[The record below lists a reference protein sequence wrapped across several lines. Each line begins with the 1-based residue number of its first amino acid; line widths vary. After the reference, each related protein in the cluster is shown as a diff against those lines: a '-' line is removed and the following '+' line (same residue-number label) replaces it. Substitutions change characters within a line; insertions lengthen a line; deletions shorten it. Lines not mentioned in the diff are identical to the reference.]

1 MSNELANGP
10 ALWKEIL
17 SFFPEGSIIAGGCVR
32 DYWLGK
38 EPKDIDVFYPY
49 VRTGDGSY
57 FEPYESIIKRIK
69 VSKFSEALQRDFVYE
84 EVDPDWIWQINKD
97 YLSDADFDPNTIGYE
112 DPGPINHV
120 DDLIY
125 KGVWKV
131 NSVGLQEGMD
141 ALSYFYEFD
150 LGTCM
155 ALFDGNLFYTKQ
167 FIDDMVAKTV
177 TLVNPKKRTRDRAE
191 RFVNNNK
198 DFIIVESTPT
208 GTESS

>member
-1 MSNELANGP
+1 MSNELTNGP

-38 EPKDIDVFYPY
+38 KPKDIDVFFPY
-49 VRTGDGSY
+49 TKLEDFNYWDSY
-57 FEPYESIIKRIK
+57 QNLLKRIR
-69 VSKFSEALQRDFVYE
+69 VPIFSEIHQREIMRE
-84 EVDPDWIWQINKD
+84 EYDPNWVWQINKD
-97 YLSDADFDPNTIGYE
+97 YPSDAFLENGYE

-125 KGVWKV
+125 KGNWQV
-131 NSVGLQEGMD
+131 NTIGLQDGID

-167 FIDDMVAKTV
+167 FIDDMTAKTV
-177 TLVNPKKRTRDRAE
+177 TLVKPKKRTRDRAE
-191 RFVNNNK
+191 RFVNNNPE
-198 DFIIVESTPT
+198 FTIVESTDT